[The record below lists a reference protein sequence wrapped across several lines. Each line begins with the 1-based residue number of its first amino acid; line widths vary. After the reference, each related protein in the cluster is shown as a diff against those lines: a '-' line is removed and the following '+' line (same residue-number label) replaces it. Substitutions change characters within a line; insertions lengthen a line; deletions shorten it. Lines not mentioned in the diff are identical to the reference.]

1 MASYYSRRASY
12 VASWAPQRIYP
23 LQEPSF
29 EPPASADAPQNPAA
43 PLSPSLSRASATR
56 ANSSQDAANADTVP
70 TSATSLTTAT
80 TTREPT
86 TRLQAPPMY
95 YPGQAQLAR
104 TRAAAAAATGLDPEL
119 HASSSTNVASS
130 ITATIPWQSHPTAT
144 HVRPIKRFL
153 RVPLWWSGLTKESEV
168 LWQEWP
174 REFGGTKMLPSSS
187 TDDEEQSVQGRF
199 STSVTRSLSRRSG
212 ASAADSG
219 IALTPRPTFSSSSEM
234 PFHHPLEPLFK
245 SRIEEL
251 NELIPQ
257 RLGPS
262 RVWLAALEIINWL
275 WIVALIV
282 ALAQGKGKQT
292 EFLEGVELTLIV
304 IIVLNG
310 IGVNAVRMR
319 RWALARA
326 LRLRSRDWSPLPTT
340 TSTNAQLLNNAQLQ
354 GLGEEREDVQM
365 TTERTRGKDQ
375 PTLRWKMRETEVS
388 NQCGSIWCA
397 CVLIPFVSEFEQGS
411 WWLSYRPIIKCE
423 LVMPSVTHARHHV
436 APLHPLSIDLP
447 AHDTAEAS
455 RPPPPLSSTP
465 PPLPSPVLPTH
476 AIAEEDHSHQ
486 GDAPAY
492 SES

>member
-1 MASYYSRRASY
+1 MASFYSRRASY

-29 EPPASADAPQNPAA
+29 ESPTPTSPPLNPAA

-56 ANSSQDAANADTVP
+56 ANTNHDA
-70 TSATSLTTAT
+70 SATATTAT
-80 TTREPT
+80 PTTSPATATTGES

-104 TRAAAAAATGLDPEL
+104 TRAATGLDPEL

-130 ITATIPWQSHPTAT
+130 ITATMPWQSHPTAT
-144 HVRPIKRFL
+144 HSRAIKRLL
-153 RVPLWWSGLTKESEV
+153 RVPLWWSGLTKEHEI
-168 LWQEWP
+168 LWNEWP
-174 REFGGTKMLPSSS
+174 KEFGGTKDLPGSHN
-187 TDDEEQSVQGRF
+187 DDEEQSVQGRS

-219 IALTPRPTFSSSSEM
+219 IALTPRPTISSSSEI
-234 PFHHPLEPLFK
+234 PLHHSLEPLFK

-257 RLGPS
+257 HLGPS
-262 RVWLAALEIINWL
+262 RVWLAALEIVNWL

-292 EFLEGVELTLIV
+292 RFLEGVELTLIV

-354 GLGEEREDVQM
+354 ALGEEREDAQITM
-365 TTERTRGKDQ
+365 ERMRGKDQ
-375 PTLRWKMRETEVS
+375 PTLRWRMRETEAS
-388 NQCGSIWCA
+388 RCG
-397 CVLIPFVSEFEQGS
+397 GS

-423 LVMPSVTHARHHV
+423 LVMPSVTHARHLV
-436 APLHPLSIDLP
+436 APPRPPSIDLQQ
-447 AHDTAEAS
+447 HDDNFETSAAPV
-455 RPPPPLSSTP
+455 PPPPAPSAP
-465 PPLPSPVLPTH
+465 PALHSHP
-476 AIAEEDHSHQ
+476 IAEEDHSHR

>member
-1 MASYYSRRASY
+1 MASFYSRRASY

-29 EPPASADAPQNPAA
+29 KPPTSADAPQNFAA

-56 ANSSQDAANADTVP
+56 ANSSQDASNADTVLA
-70 TSATSLTTAT
+70 SATSPTTAAT
-80 TTREPT
+80 VGEPT
-86 TRLQAPPMY
+86 NRLQAPPMY

-144 HVRPIKRFL
+144 HARAIKRLL
-153 RVPLWWSGLTKESEV
+153 RIPLWWSSLTKESEV

-174 REFGGTKMLPSSS
+174 KEFGGTKMLPSSS
-187 TDDEEQSVQGRF
+187 TDDEEQRVQGRS

-212 ASAADSG
+212 ASIADSG

-234 PFHHPLEPLFK
+234 PLHHLLEPLFK

-251 NELIPQ
+251 DELVPQ
-257 RLGPS
+257 HLGPS

-275 WIVALIV
+275 WIVALVV

-292 EFLEGVELTLIV
+292 KILEGVELTLIV

-354 GLGEEREDVQM
+354 GLGEEREDAQM
-365 TTERTRGKDQ
+365 TTDRTRGKDQ
-375 PTLRWKMRETEVS
+375 PTLRWRMMETE
-388 NQCGSIWCA
+388 
-397 CVLIPFVSEFEQGS
+397 GS

-436 APLHPLSIDLP
+436 APPLPLLTDLP
-447 AHDTAEAS
+447 ALGTAEAS

-465 PPLPSPVLPTH
+465 PSPTPPVLSTH
-476 AIAEEDHSHQ
+476 AIAEEDQSHQ

-492 SES
+492 SESLTIVLPPVPFKSLL